1 MAEEDDYR
9 IEVLIALRKLERL
22 DKEDYNEDE
31 RTEAE
36 EIAETRKAEE
46 QNFEV
51 IIISSVLRKSV
62 ASGKE
67 LVSSEKK
74 KMLIFYLFLHENI
87 IMLWY
92 SLVAPLCS
100 ASNE

>member
-31 RTEAE
+31 RNEAE

-62 ASGKE
+62 AIGKE
-67 LVSSEKK
+67 LVLSEKNFFDIL
-74 KMLIFYLFLHENI
+74 LISARKH
-87 IMLWY
+87 MLWY